1 MDKSENDHSAF
12 YTNLIHFQ
20 IQNNNIF
27 ISSNNLQFIDNSMLF
42 IDLPYEDTN
51 ISSDLLEVLDDFVD
65 LILPDMPNV
74 KKPDKSQIKE
84 YCISFF

>member
-51 ISSDLLEVLDDFVD
+51 ISSDLLEVLDDFID